1 MDAANEKAL
10 RELVVSIAKDNGIE
24 VHYDD
29 KGEVLFKKEDEAKL
43 TRLVVTYIS
52 RYSEAKG

>member
-1 MDAANEKAL
+1 MDTANEKAL
-10 RELVVSIAKDNGIE
+10 RELVVSIARDNGIE

-29 KGEVLFKKEDEAKL
+29 KGELLFKKEDEAKL

-52 RYSEAKG
+52 RHSEAKG

>member
-10 RELVVSIAKDNGIE
+10 RELVISIARDNGIE

-29 KGEVLFKKEDEAKL
+29 KGEVLFRKEDEARL
-43 TRLVVTYIS
+43 TRLVITYIS
-52 RYSEAKG
+52 NHSEAKG

>member
-1 MDAANEKAL
+1 MDSANEKAL

-24 VHYDD
+24 VQYDD
-29 KGEVLFKKEDEAKL
+29 KGEILFKKEDEAKL

-52 RYSEAKG
+52 RYSSKS